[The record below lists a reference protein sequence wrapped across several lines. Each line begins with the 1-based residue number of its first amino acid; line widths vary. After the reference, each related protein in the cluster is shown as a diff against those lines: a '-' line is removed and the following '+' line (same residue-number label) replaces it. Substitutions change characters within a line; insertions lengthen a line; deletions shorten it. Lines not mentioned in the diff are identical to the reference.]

1 MKVQLYFFFC
11 LLTGFHFQNFLEE
24 RYECKNTEECFGKH
38 LKKGF
43 IKELEQKFYLKFKE
57 SLANEV
63 LTKIEEIKIE
73 LEEKMLIRVSESQ
86 KLLEIQFESRY
97 DQKVV
102 EFEKNIKIKIQ
113 EEIEE
118 RISEQ
123 LPEIQ
128 KRLEDGFS
136 RATEQSRK
144 SLDESINKERI
155 LVQTIIRE
163 GLSQRDAEIKN
174 NSENIKKYD
183 ESSKLFEREITEKL
197 MEIQKRLEDGFSR
210 ATEKSRKSLEES
222 INKERILL
230 QTIIR
235 EGLSQ
240 RDAEIKNN
248 SENIKKYDES
258 SMLFEREITEKTK
271 KHIGELK
278 RDFDFMISN
287 LSSSVQDVVSKE
299 NEAKKKLEAISTEI
313 TAISIDL
320 NSIPNSFDKKIIAI
334 EDKLNTFQCRTIKS
348 KICTTF
354 SDFNNAMKGV
364 LYISKDLECNSN
376 EIMNNIKFEACDENG
391 IVSTALC
398 CHHPIN

>member
-183 ESSKLFEREITEKL
+183 ESS
-197 MEIQKRLEDGFSR
+197 
-210 ATEKSRKSLEES
+210 
-222 INKERILL
+222 
-230 QTIIR
+230 
-235 EGLSQ
+235 
-240 RDAEIKNN
+240 
-248 SENIKKYDES
+248 
-258 SMLFEREITEKTK
+258 MLFEREITEKTK